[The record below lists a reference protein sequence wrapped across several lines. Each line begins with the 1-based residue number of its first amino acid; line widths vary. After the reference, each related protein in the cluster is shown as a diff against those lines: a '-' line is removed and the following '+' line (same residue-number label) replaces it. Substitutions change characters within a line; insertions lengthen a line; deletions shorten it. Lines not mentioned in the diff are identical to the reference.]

1 MNTAKVVSVCM
12 NIIRKSLKYSQT
24 NFSAILAIVFCDSNR
39 PDVRYSIFG
48 RKDFWN
54 QSYLD
59 IFHSSGRKTWR
70 SEELIIH
77 ANEPLNILPSAS
89 EYRIVLK
96 DSSTVQDTAFFHS
109 LAHNW
114 KKTDQIF
121 MKILYLY
128 KKVSIRFESHSDI
141 HLDPD
146 SRSGLRILTGFALA
160 VLSEWFCNC
169 CCYCC
174 RCSCG

>member
-1 MNTAKVVSVCM
+1 VGERFELLIGGGGNGVPSSYYTLTTGGRSIMNTAKVVSVCM

-109 LAHNW
+109 LAHN
-114 KKTDQIF
+114 
-121 MKILYLY
+121 
-128 KKVSIRFESHSDI
+128 
-141 HLDPD
+141 
-146 SRSGLRILTGFALA
+146 
-160 VLSEWFCNC
+160 
-169 CCYCC
+169 
-174 RCSCG
+174 